1 MLHKSFKPAK
11 CKTSLKLATS
21 RIKLMKN
28 KKGVQ
33 INQIKKDLAHLL
45 ETAQDRTARIRVE
58 HVIRE
63 EKMVAAYD
71 LIEIYCELIV
81 ARLPII
87 ESQKTCPIDLKEAV
101 TSVIFAA
108 PRCSDISELA
118 DIKKQFA
125 AKYGKEFVTAALELR
140 PDCGVSRMLVEKLS
154 AVAPNLET
162 KIKVLSAVAKEHN
175 IEWDATSFEEKEAK
189 PSNDLLD
196 GPPKFENA
204 HMEYT
209 DPPKVQPSNN
219 NAMHSHGEKPIA
231 PADFSEQNRRYT
243 LGNQNLTS
251 TDNSGEASSSAT
263 HADMKSSGTSS
274 ERIETRQPVHR
285 GDDDYLSGRQNW
297 NMEFKD
303 ATAAA
308 HAAAESAERAAM
320 AARAAA
326 QFSSREKM
334 AYHHPT
340 VSHLSNNRDQ
350 IRHVSDSPGSIGQSP
365 LDDRKP
371 KVPNRHIDRSEPDT
385 SQDVTGKFDSGSI
398 RSSEP
403 TFSKSNNEPGM
414 DDKVVNN
421 LNMADGYFEESWHD
435 NEGPTS
441 PEMTTHE
448 EFRESETE
456 SGNFEYESI
465 NFFAEETTKQQP
477 SVRSSHSRS
486 STASGEHDVAGHQKD
501 SKRSVVGNPFAA
513 VDQGSPFRES
523 TKMSS
528 NLDDEAISDNEGGP
542 TFDSGFEYDDIE
554 GIHSLENAHIW
565 SPRRSNSNKV
575 DQQSQSH
582 LFSESHFSRDH
593 SFKKSVEPSETDD
606 YVPASFDHS
615 DGPDSESESD
625 LPVDPK
631 PSFVE
636 PSEKFN
642 SRKSRI
648 ELNDLVEEESSLYN
662 SDDEKKRPESQHE
675 LKKRTLDQNIYDTLE
690 GNDSL
695 NQTDDLNSSKELNF
709 EALTGGLRHKGG
721 LRYPPL
727 VKSVTTE
734 ESYMSKKS
742 LDGSSITGGQTSLQ
756 SSLDSKANIVEDEK
770 PGISI
775 SSSDSDSERS
785 SKQANTKPRF
795 SPAPFFDDD
804 GTDTEEEVTKQ
815 VPIRVRFG
823 AGLSR
828 RTRGSA
834 PAPYSKTH
842 VELKP
847 EPNTVIPTQ
856 YSYSEEIPAEPQ
868 PYARKFSEDTKHT
881 PESRQHIRPSR
892 KTVETGQIKSTTS
905 DPRVN
910 EYSLIKTTKSE
921 PQVDQYSRIKPTTSE
936 ARVNQYS
943 RIKPNTSEAR
953 VNLSVN
959 TKQGPVETRPESK
972 IPTREPSPIRTYVES
987 DNSKK
992 TKTPNLGAERSSGEN
1007 LAKKP
1012 SHVHPKLPDY
1022 ESLAARLQ
1030 SMRTDH
1036 Q

>member
-1 MLHKSFKPAK
+1 
-11 CKTSLKLATS
+11 
-21 RIKLMKN
+21 MKN

-33 INQIKKDLAHLL
+33 INQMKKDLAHLL

-175 IEWDATSFEEKEAK
+175 IEWDATSFEEKESK
-189 PSNDLLD
+189 PSNDLLN

-204 HMEYT
+204 HMENT

-219 NAMHSHGEKPIA
+219 NAMHSHVEKPIA

-243 LGNQNLTS
+243 LGNQNVAS
-251 TDNSGEASSSAT
+251 TDKSGEASSSAT

-274 ERIETRQPVHR
+274 ERIETRQPVHK
-285 GDDDYLSGRQNW
+285 GDDDYMSGRQNW

-340 VSHLSNNRDQ
+340 ISHLANNRDQ
-350 IRHVSDSPGSIGQSP
+350 TRHVSDSSGSIGQSS
-365 LDDRKP
+365 LDDTKA
-371 KVPNRHIDRSEPDT
+371 KVPNRHIDRSEPNT
-385 SQDVTGKFDSGSI
+385 SQDATEKFDGGNI

-403 TFSKSNNEPGM
+403 TFNKSNNEPVV
-414 DDKVVNN
+414 DYKVVNN
-421 LNMADGYFEESWHD
+421 LNMEDGYFEESLHD
-435 NEGPTS
+435 YEEGPAS

-456 SGNFEYESI
+456 SGHFEYEGI
-465 NFFAEETTKQQP
+465 NFFAEETTKTQP
-477 SVRSSHSRS
+477 SMRSSHSRS

-501 SKRSVVGNPFAA
+501 SKRSVVGNPFAV

-528 NLDDEAISDNEGGP
+528 RLDDEAISDNEGGP
-542 TFDSGFEYDDIE
+542 TFDSGFEYDDLE
-554 GIHSLENAHIW
+554 GIRSLENAHIW

-582 LFSESHFSRDH
+582 VFSESHFSRDH
-593 SFKKSVEPSETDD
+593 SLKKSVEPSETDD
-606 YVPASFDHS
+606 YVAASFDHS
-615 DGPDSESESD
+615 DGPDSESESE
-625 LPVDPK
+625 LPVDPE

-642 SRKSRI
+642 LRKSRI
-648 ELNDLVEEESSLYN
+648 ELNDLVEGESSLYN
-662 SDDEKKRPESQHE
+662 SDDEEKTLEPQHE
-675 LKKRTLDQNIYDTLE
+675 LKKRNSDQNIYDKLE
-690 GNDSL
+690 DNNDSL
-695 NQTDDLNSSKELNF
+695 NQTDELNSSKELNF
-709 EALTGGLRHKGG
+709 EKLTGGLRHKGG

-727 VKSVTTE
+727 TKSVTTE

-742 LDGSSITGGQTSLQ
+742 LDESSITGGQTSLQ
-756 SSLDSKANIVEDEK
+756 SSLNSKANIVEDEK
-770 PGISI
+770 PSISI

-815 VPIRVRFG
+815 VPSRVRFG

-834 PAPYSKTH
+834 PAPHSKTH

-847 EPNTVIPTQ
+847 APNTVIPSQ
-856 YSYSEEIPAEPQ
+856 DSYSDEIPAEPRD
-868 PYARKFSEDTKHT
+868 YARRFREDTKRT
-881 PESRQHIRPSR
+881 SESQHVSPSR
-892 KTVETGQIKSTTS
+892 KTVETGQTKSTTS
-905 DPRVN
+905 DPRIN
-910 EYSLIKTTKSE
+910 EYSLIKPTKSE
-921 PQVDQYSRIKPTTSE
+921 PQVDHYSRIKPTTSE

-943 RIKPNTSEAR
+943 QVKPNTSEAR

-959 TKQGPVETRPESK
+959 TKQGSVEIRPEPK
-972 IPTREPSPIRTYVES
+972 IPTCEPSPIKTDVQY

-992 TKTPNLGAERSSGEN
+992 TNTPNLGPERSSGGN
-1007 LAKKP
+1007 SAKKP

-1030 SMRTDH
+1030 SMRNDN